1 MSPARRCRCCGRPF
15 RPRPQNPTQTYCSE
29 RACQRARKRD
39 WQRAKRAEDPDYRA
53 NDRAARRA
61 WAQAHPGYWRAWR
74 ERHGEYV
81 ERNRRAQGARNAR
94 RGVGAIAKEDA
105 SPRESVLPSGTY
117 RVEPWCGADCKCG
130 RVSGEN
136 LFSISRIE
144 RL

>member
-29 RACQRARKRD
+29 RACQR
-39 WQRAKRAEDPDYRA
+39 
-53 NDRAARRA
+53 
-61 WAQAHPGYWRAWR
+61 
-74 ERHGEYV
+74 
-81 ERNRRAQGARNAR
+81 ARNAR